1 MILDDDGYEVG
12 IREQG
17 EIYISSPGIMQGYRG
32 DEEATDDMVYVDKN
46 NVRWLR
52 TGDLGYVDEDGFV
65 FFVGRKKRI
74 YATRWF
80 DGIIYKWFP
89 QRIEEECE
97 KISFVKQCAVVSVD
111 DEELLTRPIAFV
123 SYEEGTEHGDVI
135 KELKKVL
142 PKHSIPKE
150 VIEMKVIPMTLNGK
164 KDYRK
169 IMEEYE
175 KSAPEREKEET

>member
-1 MILDDDGYEVG
+1 M
-12 IREQG
+12 
-17 EIYISSPGIMQGYRG
+17 
-32 DEEATDDMVYVDKN
+32 
-46 NVRWLR
+46 
-52 TGDLGYVDEDGFV
+52 
-65 FFVGRKKRI
+65 
-74 YATRWF
+74 
-80 DGIIYKWFP
+80 
-89 QRIEEECE
+89 
-97 KISFVKQCAVVSVD
+97 D

-150 VIEMKVIPMTLNGK
+150 VIEMKGIPMTLNGK